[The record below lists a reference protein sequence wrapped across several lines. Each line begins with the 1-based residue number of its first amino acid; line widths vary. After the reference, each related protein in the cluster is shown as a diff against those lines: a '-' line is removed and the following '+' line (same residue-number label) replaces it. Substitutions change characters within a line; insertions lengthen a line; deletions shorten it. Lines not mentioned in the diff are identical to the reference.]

1 MFEMTAVK
9 NKLSSN
15 QKMESIQAQKK
26 LLLTSRVGE
35 LVGPTVGLDDGCSK
49 DREQEIISC
58 VSNCDVEVCILKKSR
73 NRIDEQQK
81 QLTSAEGLDV
91 GDTDGLLL
99 GLVEGD
105 WLGLDVG

>member
-26 LLLTSRVGE
+26 LLTSFVGE

-58 VSNCDVEVCILKKSR
+58 VSNCDVEVSSKSQEIESTN
-73 NRIDEQQK
+73 NRSSLPQQ
-81 QLTSAEGLDV
+81 
-91 GDTDGLLL
+91 TDFC
-99 GLVEGD
+99 
-105 WLGLDVG
+105 